1 MIEGHIIFNAILYSI
16 VIAYILYINF
26 SAYYQ
31 TGTGFLRALVNL
43 FQNWIFRTVY
53 LLVVGFFSLD
63 LFPYGGFVLAIL
75 LTIAF
80 LNTNMLMYKKDVE
93 ESFTTAMNNAE
104 NKKKLPNDTQIQK
117 MNNSQPP
124 IPVNSATPMTPAPS
138 TLGIKSNPSMIAP
151 PAPSTMT
158 YSNSPSQAM
167 QPQQIGGKPQPQ
179 AMQPYSNSPPQAM
192 QPQQTGGIPQ
202 PQVMQ
207 PQQTGGI
214 PQPQVMQPYQTSVK
228 PQPQAMQPYQTGVQQ
243 RK

>member
-93 ESFTTAMNNAE
+93 ESFTNSMKMNQD
-104 NKKKLPNDTQIQK
+104 KKSRLPQDTQLRK
-117 MNNSQPP
+117 MNQPPPPSSLGISSNSSINSPPSPPVQSAQPMMSYSNGGATQAMAPQQQPMPTYQAVSQPQAQQMP
-124 IPVNSATPMTPAPS
+124 
-138 TLGIKSNPSMIAP
+138 
-151 PAPSTMT
+151 T
-158 YSNSPSQAM
+158 YQAAS
-167 QPQQIGGKPQPQ
+167 QPQGQVMPTYQAASQPQGQVMPTYQAASQPQ
-179 AMQPYSNSPPQAM
+179 AM
-192 QPQQTGGIPQ
+192 
-202 PQVMQ
+202 
-207 PQQTGGI
+207 
-214 PQPQVMQPYQTSVK
+214 K
-228 PQPQAMQPYQTGVQQ
+228 KHYQTGVKQ

>member
-53 LLVVGFFSLD
+53 LLIVGFFALD

-93 ESFTTAMNNAE
+93 ESFTTAMKNNE
-104 NKKKLPNDTQIQK
+104 EEKNKKLPLDVPVQQ
-117 MNNSQPP
+117 MAQPSQQGSA
-124 IPVNSATPMTPAPS
+124 IPPAPS
-138 TLGIKSNPSMIAP
+138 SLGIQSNSSMIAP
-151 PAPSTMT
+151 PAPM
-158 YSNSPSQAM
+158 NI
-167 QPQQIGGKPQPQ
+167 QPQMGQPQ
-179 AMQPYSNSPPQAM
+179 MG
-192 QPQQTGGIPQ
+192 QPQMGQPQTGQSQMGQ
-202 PQVMQ
+202 PQMGQ
-207 PQQTGGI
+207 PQMG
-214 PQPQVMQPYQTSVK
+214 QPQMG
-228 PQPQAMQPYQTGVQQ
+228 QPQMIPSSQQ
-243 RK
+243 MK

>member
-53 LLVVGFFSLD
+53 LLIVGFFSLD

-93 ESFTTAMNNAE
+93 ESFTE
-104 NKKKLPNDTQIQK
+104 HLVDDEEKKRLLPPTTTTIQ
-117 MNNSQPP
+117 Q
-124 IPVNSATPMTPAPS
+124 
-138 TLGIKSNPSMIAP
+138 
-151 PAPSTMT
+151 
-158 YSNSPSQAM
+158 M
-167 QPQQIGGKPQPQ
+167 QPQQQSASQQMNLPINVQQQGTTIPQTTDPGTLGIQSNSSIYTPPPPVSNNQQQGQNQQMIGQNQQMMGQNQQGQNQPQPQ
-179 AMQPYSNSPPQAM
+179 ASVIQRNP
-192 QPQQTGGIPQ
+192 
-202 PQVMQ
+202 
-207 PQQTGGI
+207 
-214 PQPQVMQPYQTSVK
+214 TSMVSTS
-228 PQPQAMQPYQTGVQQ
+228 Q
-243 RK
+243 

>member
-53 LLVVGFFSLD
+53 LLIVGFFSLD

-93 ESFTTAMNNAE
+93 ESFTAAVKE
-104 NKKKLPNDTQIQK
+104 EEPKLKLPQDTPIQQSQQSQQQPQPQITQQ
-117 MNNSQPP
+117 MTQPTTVQQQGTTMP
-124 IPVNSATPMTPAPS
+124 PS
-138 TLGIKSNPSMIAP
+138 PSSLGIQSNSSMYTP
-151 PAPSTMT
+151 PAPA
-158 YSNSPSQAM
+158 NI
-167 QPQQIGGKPQPQ
+167 QQQGQNQQMMGQNQQGTPQ
-179 AMQPYSNSPPQAM
+179 APVI
-192 QPQQTGGIPQ
+192 QQNPTQMMP
-202 PQVMQ
+202 
-207 PQQTGGI
+207 
-214 PQPQVMQPYQTSVK
+214 TS
-228 PQPQAMQPYQTGVQQ
+228 Q
-243 RK
+243 